1 MVCNAKQFIM
11 ENNQEIISDL
21 KGLVSIINDGKEGY
35 QSASESTDN
44 VELKAVFLKYVAERA
59 LYENELKSHLAK
71 HGGDSDNDGG
81 GILGAI
87 HRTWIDIKEALTDK
101 SETALLSAV
110 VTGEKAALAKYDSAI
125 EDNQLHQ
132 DHLNLLTS
140 QRNGIAEALKEIE
153 VLEQKY
159 KDL

>member
-1 MVCNAKQFIM
+1 MG
-11 ENNQEIISDL
+11 NNQEIVSDL
-21 KGLVSIINDGKEGY
+21 KGLIAIINDGKEGY

-59 LYENELKSHLAK
+59 LYENELKAHLVQ
-71 HGGDSDNDGG
+71 HGATPDNEEG

-101 SETALLSAV
+101 SETALLGAV
-110 VTGEKAALAKYDSAI
+110 VTGEKAALAKYDAAI
-125 EDNQLHQ
+125 EDNQLHE

-159 KDL
+159 KGL

>member
-1 MVCNAKQFIM
+1 MG
-11 ENNQEIISDL
+11 NNQEIVSDL
-21 KGLVSIINDGKEGY
+21 KGLISIINDGKEGY

-59 LYENELKSHLAK
+59 LYESELKAHLAK
-71 HGGDSDNDGG
+71 HGAASDNDEG

-101 SETALLSAV
+101 SETALLGAV
-110 VTGEKAALAKYDSAI
+110 VTGEKAALAKYDSAVQ
-125 EDNQLHQ
+125 DNQLHE

>member
-1 MVCNAKQFIM
+1 MG
-11 ENNQEIISDL
+11 NNQEIVSDL
-21 KGLVSIINDGKEGY
+21 KGLISIINDGKEGY
-35 QSASESTDN
+35 QSAAESTDN

-59 LYENELKSHLAK
+59 LYENELKAHLAK
-71 HGGDSDNDGG
+71 HGAASDNDEG

-101 SETALLSAV
+101 SETALLGAV
-110 VTGEKAALAKYDSAI
+110 VTGEKAALAKYDAAI
-125 EDNQLHQ
+125 EDNQLHE

>member
-1 MVCNAKQFIM
+1 MGNH
-11 ENNQEIISDL
+11 QEIVSDL
-21 KGLVSIINDGKEGY
+21 KGLISIINDGKEGY

-59 LYENELKSHLAK
+59 LYENELKAHLAK
-71 HGGDSDNDGG
+71 HGAASDNEEG

-110 VTGEKAALAKYDSAI
+110 VTGEKAALAKYDAAI
-125 EDNQLHQ
+125 EDNQLHE

>member
-1 MVCNAKQFIM
+1 M
-11 ENNQEIISDL
+11 ENNQEIIADL

-35 QSASESTDN
+35 ESAAESTGN

-59 LYENELKSHLAK
+59 LYENELKAHLAK
-71 HGGDSDNDGG
+71 HGGHSENQEG

-87 HRTWIDIKEALTDK
+87 HRTWIDIKEALTDQ
-101 SETALLSAV
+101 SETAILGAV
-110 VTGEKAALAKYDSAI
+110 VTGEKAALSKYDMAI
-125 EDNQLHQ
+125 KDHELHI
-132 DHLNLLTS
+132 DHLDLLTT

-159 KDL
+159 QDK